1 MADPQ
6 TGVEAGVAL
15 VTGAAHR
22 IGRAI
27 ALDLA
32 KAGWGV
38 AIHYKDSKDAAEA
51 VAREIEGAGH
61 RADAVRADLAD
72 PDEAEGLIAQVSA
85 AIGPVSCLINNAS
98 LFEKDALH
106 SATARSWDAHF
117 DINLRAPMLLIQSFA
132 AGLPEGIEGNVINV
146 LDQRVWN
153 LTPHFL
159 SYTVSKAGLW
169 TLTQTAALA
178 LAPRIRVNG
187 IGPGPTL
194 PSSRQSEADFEGQV
208 VALPLGRGPQ
218 VEEIC
223 ATVRFILA
231 AKSMTGQMIA
241 LDGGQHLSWAPAG
254 AGPSRE

>member
-1 MADPQ
+1 MAGPRS
-6 TGVEAGVAL
+6 GAEAGVAL

-27 ALDLA
+27 AVDLA
-32 KAGWGV
+32 EAGWAV
-38 AIHYKDSKDAAEA
+38 AVHYKDSKDAAEA
-51 VAREIEGAGH
+51 LVGEIENTGQ
-61 RADAVRADLAD
+61 RSQAVRADLAE
-72 PDEAEGLIAQVSA
+72 PAEATGLIPRVSE

-98 LFEKDALH
+98 LFEKDTLEN
-106 SATARSWDAHF
+106 ATARSWDAHL
-117 DINLRAPMLLIQSFA
+117 DLNLRAPMLLIQSFA
-132 AGLPEGIEGNVINV
+132 AGLPEGIEGNVINLV
-146 LDQRVWN
+146 DQRVWN

-194 PSSRQSEADFEGQV
+194 PSSRQSDADFGGQV
-208 VALPLGRGPQ
+208 VALPLGRGPEL
-218 VEEIC
+218 EEIC

-241 LDGGQHLSWAPAG
+241 LDGGQHLSWAPSG
-254 AGPSRE
+254 EGNPRE